1 MIYIEPELFI
11 RVASF
16 DVGLKNM
23 SMCVANFHNNEFV
36 IRKWANI
43 TLKGKNISDFTNETI
58 EKLRV
63 QNFGCLDY
71 VLIEQ
76 QINRNTQMKVISHII
91 QAFFI
96 CEVKLP
102 ASRVLF
108 VSPKK
113 RLDNTSLQHG
123 TVVQLVKN
131 ELGLND
137 VYTRKEYKKIS
148 VAIAEKY
155 LLNERHGYWREF
167 FYSQDK
173 KDDYADS
180 LVQAIAWNSFL
191 LSHGFR
197 LNQSDN
203 FIFSYIPKMPQL
215 TPEESAILEKQ
226 MILKN

>member
-1 MIYIEPELFI
+1 MIYMEPELFI

-23 SMCVANFHNNEFV
+23 SMCIVDFNNNEFV

-43 TLKGKNISDFTNETI
+43 SLKGKNISDFTNETI

-63 QNFGCLDY
+63 HNFGCLDY

-91 QAFFI
+91 QSFFI

-102 ASRVLF
+102 ANRVIF

-123 TVVQLVKN
+123 TVVQTVKN
-131 ELGLND
+131 ELGLQN
-137 VYTRKEYKKIS
+137 VFTRSEFKKIS
-148 VAIAEKY
+148 VAIATKY
-155 LLNERHGYWREF
+155 LLNEKNGYWKEF
-167 FYSQDK
+167 FDAQDK

-180 LVQAIAWNSFL
+180 LVQAIAWKSSCSVMDL
-191 LSHGFR
+191 
-197 LNQSDN
+197 D
-203 FIFSYIPKMPQL
+203 
-215 TPEESAILEKQ
+215 
-226 MILKN
+226 